1 LILVQR
7 LFQLFENSLAA
18 LDYFTELSLLL
29 VGEVSLWENIVD
41 ISKDIRK
48 ALDPVMQ
55 KLSYWH
61 EINQR
66 HSLVGDSPELIR
78 RIDKAGTDPVDKLN
92 RREEVTDAE
101 TKTHPDC
108 GGIVIA

>member
-29 VGEVSLWENIVD
+29 VGEVSLWENIVN

-48 ALDPVMQ
+48 ALDPVTQ
-55 KLSYWH
+55 KLAYWH
-61 EINQR
+61 ETNQN

-78 RIDKAGTDPVDKLN
+78 CIDKAGTDPVGKLDC
-92 RREEVTDAE
+92 REEVADAE
-101 TKTHPDC
+101 TKAHPG

>member
-1 LILVQR
+1 LIALIN
-7 LFQLFENSLAA
+7 LFENSLAA
-18 LDYFTELSLLL
+18 LDYFAELSLLL

-48 ALDPVMQ
+48 ALDPVIQ
-55 KLSYWH
+55 KLAYWH
-61 EINQR
+61 ETNQN

-78 RIDKAGTDPVDKLN
+78 CIDKAGTDPVGKLY
-92 RREEVTDAE
+92 RREEVADAE